1 MAWNTVM
8 TLSVE
13 FFNLSTGF
21 HDHTAKVK
29 ISPWPFI
36 ATGTLTTMS
45 VTITPGK
52 LITELKRIITWLRHN
67 PCPDWSKIYC
77 SFTCEPIE
85 NKTSSHPVKW
95 RHAGEFPELNFF
107 WRPLVWRKPTIQFE
121 RQKQREIFHLSS
133 MMESFI

>member
-1 MAWNTVM
+1 M

-52 LITELKRIITWLRHN
+52 LITELKRIIT
-67 PCPDWSKIYC
+67 
-77 SFTCEPIE
+77 
-85 NKTSSHPVKW
+85 
-95 RHAGEFPELNFF
+95 
-107 WRPLVWRKPTIQFE
+107 
-121 RQKQREIFHLSS
+121 
-133 MMESFI
+133 